1 MSTFFRVAII
11 SLAVFLSACT
21 TAPKTDALI
30 PIASPCKVETP
41 AKPDYRYSPPY
52 DSLFDAVRDL
62 LGDRELSIAYET
74 KLEASL
80 KGCK

>member
-1 MSTFFRVAII
+1 MKKIRMTVFFA
-11 SLAVFLSACT
+11 AVFLSACT
-21 TAPKTDALI
+21 TAPKIDALI
-30 PIASPCKVETP
+30 PIATPCKVETP